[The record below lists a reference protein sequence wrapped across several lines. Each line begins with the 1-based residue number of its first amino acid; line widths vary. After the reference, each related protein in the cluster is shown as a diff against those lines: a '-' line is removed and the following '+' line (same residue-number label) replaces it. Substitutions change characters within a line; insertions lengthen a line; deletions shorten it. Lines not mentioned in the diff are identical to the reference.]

1 MIGNIYTEAARASWC
16 VVPGRVCLFQNNDNG
31 DPVKIT
37 FVANNNVIFVQYLT
51 YDDNNSVVKIE
62 CKAE

>member
-1 MIGNIYTEAARASWC
+1 MIGNLYTEAARISWC
-16 VVPGRVCLFQNNDNG
+16 VVPGRVCLYENNDNG

-37 FVANNNVIFVQYLT
+37 FVANNNVIFAQYLT
-51 YDDNNSVVKIE
+51 YDDNHNITKVE